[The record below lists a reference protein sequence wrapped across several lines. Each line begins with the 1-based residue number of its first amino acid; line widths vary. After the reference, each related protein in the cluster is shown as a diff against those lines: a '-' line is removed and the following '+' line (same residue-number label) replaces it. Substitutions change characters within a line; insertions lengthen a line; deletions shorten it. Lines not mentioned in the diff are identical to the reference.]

1 MKNKY
6 TKAAEPL
13 RDVIQ
18 WFWFLLYVLMKL
30 LNVTGTQQFRKA

>member
-18 WFWFLLYVLMKL
+18 WFCFLLSILIKL
-30 LNVTGTQQFRKA
+30 LNVTGTQQFQKA

>member
-13 RDVIQ
+13 RDSDSMV
-18 WFWFLLYVLMKL
+18 LLFTVCVMKL
-30 LNVTGTQQFRKA
+30 LNVTGTQQFRKV

>member
-13 RDVIQ
+13 SDVIQ
-18 WFWFLLYVLMKL
+18 WFCFLLSVLMKL
-30 LNVTGTQQFRKA
+30 LNVTGILRFRKV